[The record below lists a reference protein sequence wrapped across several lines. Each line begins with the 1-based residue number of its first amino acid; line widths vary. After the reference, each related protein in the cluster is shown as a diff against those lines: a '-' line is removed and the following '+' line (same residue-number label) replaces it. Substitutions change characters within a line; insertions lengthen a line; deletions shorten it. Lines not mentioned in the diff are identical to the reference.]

1 MNREFTIPRGVQ
13 PVEETDTYGKYIFMP
28 LEKGYGATVG
38 NALRRVLLSSIPG
51 ASIIAA
57 RIDGVPHEFTTIEG
71 ILEDVPDIILNLKRV
86 RIRYHG
92 EDPQTVVHIRKSGKG
107 EVRAGDIETASAN
120 LEVVNKDQL
129 IATLT
134 TDDASFEAD
143 LVVAKGRG
151 YVPAAEYPQDF
162 LPEGY
167 IYIDGLFSPV
177 TKVNFTVENVRVKER
192 TDFEK
197 LTLEIWTDGT
207 ITPGDAFREAVRLL
221 IEIFQ
226 RLIRRVTGPLI
237 ERGIS
242 FEERERIKSLLLR
255 DIEFLELSVRTI
267 TCLREEG
274 IKSVADLVSRTREE
288 MLKIKNFGEKSLEE
302 LEGKLSS
309 LGLYFGMDVSQYLEE
324 WAKDETQEKDT

>member
-1 MNREFTIPRGVQ
+1 MIREFTIPRGVQ
-13 PVEETDTYGKYIFMP
+13 AVEETDTYGKYIFMP

-51 ASIIAA
+51 ASIVAVNI
-57 RIDGVPHEFTTIEG
+57 RGVPHEFTTIEG
-71 ILEDVPDIILNLKRV
+71 VLEDVPDIILNLKRV
-86 RIRYHG
+86 RIRYDG
-92 EDPQTVVHIRKSGKG
+92 NESQVTARIQKSGKG
-107 EVRAGDIETASAN
+107 EIRAGDIEASSDI
-120 LEVVNKDQL
+120 EVINKDQL

-134 TDDASFEAD
+134 SDDASFEAD
-143 LVVAKGRG
+143 LIVAKGRG
-151 YVPAAEYPQDF
+151 YIPAEEYPQD
-162 LPEGY
+162 LYPEGY
-167 IYIDGLFSPV
+167 IFLDGLFSPV

-207 ITPGDAFREAVRLL
+207 ITPGDAFREAVRIL

-226 RLIRRVTGPLI
+226 RLLRRVTGPLI
-237 ERGIS
+237 ERGLS

-302 LEGKLSS
+302 LESKLSE